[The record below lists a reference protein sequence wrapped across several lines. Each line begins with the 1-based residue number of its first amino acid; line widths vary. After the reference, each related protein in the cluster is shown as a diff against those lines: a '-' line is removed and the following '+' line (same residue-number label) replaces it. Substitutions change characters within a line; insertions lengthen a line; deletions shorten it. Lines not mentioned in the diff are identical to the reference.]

1 MQVNKLSKGHIAG
14 CEYNRTKTIVSVSKA
29 ASPLLFSARRDAPS
43 NVRWVRD
50 KKEMS
55 DGARLFGFVDARAHG
70 NGSVPKDNLY
80 AQMRRMWAADN
91 RY

>member
-55 DGARLFGFVDARAHG
+55 DGARLFGFVDARAHD
-70 NGSVPKDNLY
+70 GSVSKDSLY
-80 AQMRRMWAADN
+80 ARMRRMWAADN